1 MSTDFR
7 PLGVRTFTQDVEEPT
22 AGLRAIRCGTGLSY
36 KFNRTALTSVALGED
51 YEVDCVGDGTSGG
64 YGVGTGSKT
73 VFNYSPAAGADPGSS
88 APGVLIVYV
97 NSGEGNAWAEQTLT
111 TNYTIAVGGGSITFK
126 AGHIPAAGKLVRI
139 SFTYAVEDTFPPL
152 NEYGVA
158 GPDDDTPT
166 VYIDGELVTASDY
179 TIQEDGSILFD
190 PEAEPAKDA
199 VVTVK
204 IFSAAAAAVVA
215 GAIIWLDSAKLNR
228 PLWDSIIPS
237 ATKVCEVM

>member
-1 MSTDFR
+1 
-7 PLGVRTFTQDVEEPT
+7 LGVRTFTQDVEEPT

-139 SFTYAVEDTFPPL
+139 AFTYAVEDQFPCEVPSADEAAVEVYL
-152 NEYGVA
+152 NGSLLTITEDYLVDGDGVITLNTP
-158 GPDDDTPT
+158 PD
-166 VYIDGELVTASDY
+166 
-179 TIQEDGSILFD
+179 
-190 PEAEPAKDA
+190 AEDA
-199 VVTVK
+199 VEVHIV
-204 IFSAAAAAVVA
+204 SAAAAEVVS
-215 GAIIWLDSAKLNR
+215 GALVFFDTHRINVPRWGYVR
-228 PLWDSIIPS
+228 PSSTVTVEW
-237 ATKVCEVM
+237 M